1 MSLGSYAGEVYR
13 IAEELLDDI
22 PHDDIEIIHR
32 ELKGLGING
41 WCDWKANNLAVVCR
55 YVESTP
61 SQRAKLKLF
70 QPLQPLLALA
80 AFQECLAGYN
90 LLLTIESHNLFPGG
104 SYRIMARRTA
114 EAFRDVYTL
123 AVDEYWPWP
132 WLESPFFD
140 DRTIRGASQ

>member
-13 IAEELLDDI
+13 IVEELVDDT
-22 PHDDIEIIHR
+22 PHRDVEIIHR
-32 ELKGLGING
+32 ELERLGYDG
-41 WCDWKANNLAVVCR
+41 WCDWKVNNFAVVCR

-80 AFQECLAGYN
+80 AFQECRAGYN
-90 LLLTIESHNLFPGG
+90 LLMAIENHNLFPGD
-104 SYRIMARRTA
+104 SYRTIARRAT

-123 AVDEYWPWP
+123 AVDEYWPWR
-132 WLESPFFD
+132 WLESPF
-140 DRTIRGASQ
+140 